1 MKRAARRP
9 LQTVPAAVLLFLGL
23 LALPPESSAAAP
35 GKGGS
40 GAREPVRLEEMLIRG
55 DKEYPGVLYRL
66 PRPEVPVFPFTTGPD
81 ERKESLLR
89 DTRDDD
95 ASGTDGAR

>member
-1 MKRAARRP
+1 MRRAARRP
-9 LQTVPAAVLLFLGL
+9 LRAAPAAVLLCLGL
-23 LALPPESSAAAP
+23 SALPPEGFAAPP

-40 GAREPVRLEEMLIRG
+40 GSREPVRLEEMVIRG
-55 DKEYPGVLYRL
+55 DREYPGVLYHL
-66 PRPEVPVFPFTTGPD
+66 PRPEFPSFPVTPGPD

-95 ASGTDGAR
+95 ASGSDGSR